1 MEQKEAELTE
11 FALAVRRL
19 YDTED
24 GKFVIDQLQ
33 EFYVNRRYMQEIG
46 TGVDVAAFLS
56 FREGQKDVALKLMD
70 AINYRSEENDG

>member
-46 TGVDVAAFLS
+46 AGVDVAAFLS

>member
-1 MEQKEAELTE
+1 MEKKEQELTD

-33 EFYVNRRYMQEIG
+33 EFYVNKRYMQEIG
-46 TGVDVAAFLS
+46 AGVDVGAFLA
-56 FREGQKDVALKLMD
+56 FREGQKDVAMKLMD
-70 AINYRSEENDG
+70 AINYRSE

>member
-33 EFYVNRRYMQEIG
+33 EFYVSRRYMQEIG
-46 TGVDVAAFLS
+46 TGVDVSAFLS
-56 FREGQKDVALKLMD
+56 FREGQKDVALKFMD